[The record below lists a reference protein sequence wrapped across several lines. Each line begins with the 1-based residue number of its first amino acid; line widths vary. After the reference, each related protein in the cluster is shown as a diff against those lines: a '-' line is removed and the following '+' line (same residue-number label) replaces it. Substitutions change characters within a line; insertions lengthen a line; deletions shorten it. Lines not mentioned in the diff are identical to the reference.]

1 MHTAA
6 FRANALL
13 TYAGTALAVLAALA
27 SLTGARTRS
36 SALAD
41 TSLPRA
47 VSSLLSGA
55 ALHAADLVHK
65 EAPVLDVRLAKVERL
80 HALESGNDEARGRT
94 RLAPGLA
101 RHVTRGRVALP
112 RARRRTLRFPCM
124 RT

>member
-27 SLTGARTRS
+27 SLTGAHALRAAERRALPVL
-36 SALAD
+36 SAH
-41 TSLPRA
+41 RRR
-47 VSSLLSGA
+47 GA
-55 ALHAADLVHK
+55 RRDADLVHK

-80 HALESGNDEARGRT
+80 HALESGNDEARRWHARAAHCGREPLT
-94 RLAPGLA
+94 W
-101 RHVTRGRVALP
+101 
-112 RARRRTLRFPCM
+112 RRRACRRTWRFPCR